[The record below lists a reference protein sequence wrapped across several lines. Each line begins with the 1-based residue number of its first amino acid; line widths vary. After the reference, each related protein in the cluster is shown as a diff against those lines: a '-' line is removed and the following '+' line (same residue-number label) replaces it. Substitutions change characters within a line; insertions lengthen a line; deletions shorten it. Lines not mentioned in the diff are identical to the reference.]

1 MTNNRAKIKRD
12 GAFETV
18 DAERIRKAQNR
29 LFIKYR
35 KLGNWRA
42 VGRAL
47 DLPNHKYAYDLYW
60 KAIVPSNPDIRV
72 KLFLPRVM
80 PSERPAKR
88 VREVMPKIWENPFAY
103 FKKPKVQKLKGAKV
117 MR

>member
-1 MTNNRAKIKRD
+1 MTNNNPKNKRD
-12 GAFETV
+12 VSVAAV
-18 DAERIRKAQNR
+18 DAERVQRAQGR

-60 KAIVPSNPDIRV
+60 LAIVPSNPDIRV

-88 VREVMPKIWENPFAY
+88 VREALPKIWERPDLY
-103 FKKPKVQKLKGAKV
+103 FRKVK
-117 MR
+117 R